1 MSPYRDA
8 PQAADEPD
16 VLICSGL
23 DPSGGA
29 GFIADARVVTMLGG
43 RPVGVIT
50 ALTVQ
55 NTLGMRSCHEVDTDV
70 FGEQLNALLTD
81 VEVKAV
87 KLGILG
93 SRDVIRDLD
102 EQLALTKAPV
112 VWDPVAA
119 PTQGDVKFGREL
131 LEHALRTLGGHLYLI
146 TPNINE
152 LAMLTGAEITTLA
165 GAVDSAKLLARSAKV
180 SVLVKGGHLGTE
192 ESVDVLVHD
201 GGLEYL
207 KGPRVGGEDVHG
219 TGCALST
226 AIATYLARGMPLVEA
241 CRLAKEFV
249 VERITHAVRPGRGAP
264 AVV

>member
-8 PQAADEPD
+8 PQAADAPD

-29 GFIADARVVTMLGG
+29 GFIADTRIVTMLGG
-43 RPVGVIT
+43 RPVGAVT

-55 NTLGMRSCHEVDTDV
+55 NTLGMRSCHEVDSDV
-70 FGEQLNALLTD
+70 FGAQLNALLTD

-87 KLGILG
+87 KLGIVG
-93 SRDVIRDLD
+93 SRDVIRELD
-102 EQLALTKAPV
+102 EHLSLTHAPV

-119 PTQGDVKFGREL
+119 PTQGDVKFGREI
-131 LEHALRTLGGHLYLI
+131 LEHALRTLGAHLYLV
-146 TPNINE
+146 TPNIPE
-152 LAMLTGAEITTLA
+152 LEMLAAMEITTLVD
-165 GAVDSAKLLARSAKV
+165 AVEAAKMFAQVAKV
-180 SVLVKGGHLGTE
+180 SVLVKGGHLGTD
-192 ESVDVLVHD
+192 ESVDVLIHD
-201 GGLEYL
+201 GGIEYL
-207 KGPRVGGEDVHG
+207 RGPRLSASDVHG

-226 AIATYLARGMPLVEA
+226 SIATYLALGIPLVEA

-249 VERITHAVRPGRGAP
+249 LERITHAVRPGRGAP